1 MTEYPYDIELIRVFD
16 APPERVYQAFTD
28 PDQFARWD
36 GPGRVPG
43 PPRPR
48 QDPARGGRGPA
59 PARNGRPG
67 PPGVG
72 DDAPQAG
79 VAAERLSDW

>member
-36 GPGRVPG
+36 GPVGFPVHHDHGRTRLVVGEG
-43 PPRPR
+43 PH
-48 QDPARGGRGPA
+48 
-59 PARNGRPG
+59 
-67 PPGVG
+67 PPGTA
-72 DDAPQAG
+72 DLSRQAW
-79 VAAERLSDW
+79 EMMLPRLESLLSG

>member
-48 QDPARGGRGPA
+48 QDPARGGEGP
-59 PARNGRPG
+59 R
-67 PPGVG
+67 PPGTADLG
-72 DDAPQAG
+72 RQAW
-79 VAAERLSDW
+79 EMMLPWLESLLSG